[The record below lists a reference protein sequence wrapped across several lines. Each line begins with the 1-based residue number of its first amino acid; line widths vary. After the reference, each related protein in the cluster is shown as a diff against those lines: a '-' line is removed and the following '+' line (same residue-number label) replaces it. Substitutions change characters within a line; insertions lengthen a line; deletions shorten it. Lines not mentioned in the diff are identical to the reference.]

1 MSFWCF
7 RILCL
12 KIKKA
17 KRLNAKKCK
26 LLFFHQNQIITF
38 FFAVPK
44 GKAKTNKKKKLVQNQ
59 IKLTPKTQNIKP
71 QCHKVIM
78 GLFQ

>member
-1 MSFWCF
+1 LF
-7 RILCL
+7 
-12 KIKKA
+12 KNEKA

-44 GKAKTNKKKKLVQNQ
+44 GKAKTNKKKLVQNQ

-71 QCHKVIM
+71 KCHKVIM